1 MINGGFSGSV
11 RCRVSSG
18 FGMACVTAAC
28 HVQFDLVLACVVLLR
43 FLRLWCV
50 PYFVRFAVLFAC
62 LCFSVLGCLVSTWLE
77 FCVLRAF
84 IFVYVVCRG
93 ACFRSSCPV
102 FFVAL
107 LWALV
112 PFVAASL
119 CASALRVTP
128 AETRLTVYRRR
139 QVLRQIR
146 SEKAW
151 LGDNQ
156 YS

>member
-62 LCFSVLGCLVSTWLE
+62 LLVCVSPCLVALSRLGLSSACYVLSFLCTSFAVVRASARLVQFSLSL
-77 FCVLRAF
+77 FCGHWFRLLRH
-84 IFVYVVCRG
+84 
-93 ACFRSSCPV
+93 
-102 FFVAL
+102 
-107 LWALV
+107 
-112 PFVAASL
+112 L
-119 CASALRVTP
+119 CAPLLYESP
-128 AETRLTVYRRR
+128 RR
-139 QVLRQIR
+139 
-146 SEKAW
+146 KP
-151 LGDNQ
+151 G
-156 YS
+156 